1 MEQAPTVVSGRQQA
15 SPPRLGVRRHIA
27 PQIGVGFD
35 LDDEEPGT
43 VRQVPPSSFNGD
55 EEGGDGGAR
64 CNSKVFG
71 YSSYRKATITYNV
84 DMSGEWGVDTV
95 FYVD

>member
-15 SPPRLGVRRHIA
+15 SPACLGVRRHIA
-27 PQIGVGFD
+27 PQVSMGFD
-35 LDDEEPGT
+35 LDDEEQGP
-43 VRQVPPSSFNGD
+43 VSQVSPSPFDGD